1 MAASTDEEL
10 LVLAREDDA
19 ALEEFY
25 LRCGA
30 RVMGFAARRSRSPQ
44 DLADLV
50 SAVWLEVVA
59 SLERFNPKRGAAM
72 PWVLGIAANLA
83 ASSSRRAARE
93 QEAVTRFA
101 GQRLLDDDDYAR
113 LERRLDAESAVNG
126 SLLAGVAELPKSER
140 ALVDLVMVEGLSCAE
155 ASRAL
160 GISPAAGRMRL
171 GRARKRLRAQLPSQP
186 AQPQAAAQTAHKQEV
201 TW

>member
-1 MAASTDEEL
+1 MWPAGDG
-10 LVLAREDDA
+10 
-19 ALEEFY
+19 
-25 LRCGA
+25 LRG
-30 RVMGFAARRSRSPQ
+30 AARRSRSPH

-59 SLERFNPKRGAAM
+59 SLERFDPKRGGAM
-72 PWVLGIAANLA
+72 AWVLGIAANLA

-93 QEAVTRFA
+93 REAMTRFA

-113 LERRLDAESAVNG
+113 LERRLDAESAVEG
-126 SLLAGVAELPKSER
+126 SLLAGIAGLPVSER
-140 ALVDLVMVEGLSCAE
+140 MLVDLVMVEGLTCAE

-160 GISPAAGRMRL
+160 GISPTAGRMRL
-171 GRARKRLRAQLPSQP
+171 GRARRHLRAPLPSQP
-186 AQPQAAAQTAHKQEV
+186 AQPEAAALSADEQEV

>member
-10 LVLAREDDA
+10 LVLARKDGA
-19 ALEEFY
+19 ALEVFY
-25 LRCGA
+25 LRCGP
-30 RVMGFAARRSRSPQ
+30 RVMSFAARRSRSPQ

-59 SLERFNPKRGAAM
+59 SLERFDPKRGGAM
-72 PWVLGIAANLA
+72 AWVLGIAANLA

-93 QEAVTRFA
+93 REAMTRFA
-101 GQRLLDDDDYAR
+101 GRRLLDDDDYAR
-113 LERRLDAESAVNG
+113 LERRLDAEAAVEG
-126 SLLAGVAELPKSER
+126 SLLAGIAGLPVSER
-140 ALVDLVMVEGLSCAE
+140 MLVDLVMVEGLTCAE

-160 GISPAAGRMRL
+160 GISPTAGRMRL
-171 GRARKRLRAQLPSQP
+171 GRARRRLRAQLPTQP
-186 AQPQAAAQTAHKQEV
+186 AQPEAAALTADRQEV